1 MKYARLSK
9 EQFNLLNKEFSNY
22 LGTLSIDKPK
32 WSLLK
37 KNKVKVD
44 KILDDFSDLVWDK
57 VISEEVYL
65 IHYSKKQVFYFF
77 CNLNCMELIS
87 ISVKSEFNLRN
98 KNIWKWI
105 IKNIFSENVNI
116 FYSKKKYLKDRK
128 IEIFELIKMG
138 SIIDSG
144 ETYTKIKNL
153 IYESYICK

>member
-1 MKYARLSK
+1 MKYSRLSK

-22 LGTLSIDKPK
+22 LATLSIDKLK
-32 WSLLK
+32 WNLLK
-37 KNKVKVD
+37 KNKVNVD

-57 VISEEVYL
+57 VISEKVYL
-65 IHYSKKQVFYFF
+65 IHFSKKQVFFF
-77 CNLNCMELIS
+77 LCDLKFIELIS
-87 ISVKSEFNLRN
+87 ISINSEINLKN

-105 IKNIFSENVNI
+105 TKNIFLKMSI
-116 FYSKKKYLKDRK
+116 YFIPKKYLEDRN

-153 IYESYICK
+153 I

>member
-1 MKYARLSK
+1 MKYSRLSK

-22 LGTLSIDKPK
+22 LATLSIDKLK
-32 WSLLK
+32 WNLLK
-37 KNKVKVD
+37 KNKVNVD

-57 VISEEVYL
+57 VISEKVYL
-65 IHYSKKQVFYFF
+65 IHFSKKQVFFF
-77 CNLNCMELIS
+77 LCDLKFIELIS
-87 ISVKSEFNLRN
+87 ISINSEINFKN

-105 IKNIFSENVNI
+105 TKNIFSENVDI
-116 FYSKKKYLKDRK
+116 FYSKKKYLEHRK

-153 IYESYICK
+153 I

>member
-1 MKYARLSK
+1 MKYSRLSK

-22 LGTLSIDKPK
+22 LATLSIDKLK
-32 WSLLK
+32 WNLLK
-37 KNKVKVD
+37 KNKVNVD

-57 VISEEVYL
+57 VISEKVYL
-65 IHYSKKQVFYFF
+65 IHFSKKQVFFF
-77 CNLNCMELIS
+77 LCDLKFIELIS
-87 ISVKSEFNLRN
+87 ISINSEINLKN

-105 IKNIFSENVNI
+105 TKNIFSENVDI
-116 FYSKKKYLKDRK
+116 FHSKKKYLKDRK

-153 IYESYICK
+153 I

>member
-1 MKYARLSK
+1 MKYSRLSK

-22 LGTLSIDKPK
+22 LATLSIDKLK
-32 WSLLK
+32 WNLLK
-37 KNKVKVD
+37 KNKVNVD

-57 VISEEVYL
+57 VISEKVYL
-65 IHYSKKQVFYFF
+65 IHFSKKQVFFF
-77 CNLNCMELIS
+77 LCDLKFIELIS
-87 ISVKSEFNLRN
+87 ISINSEINLKN

-105 IKNIFSENVNI
+105 TKNIFSENVDI
-116 FYSKKKYLKDRK
+116 FYSKKKYLEHRK

-153 IYESYICK
+153 I

>member
-1 MKYARLSK
+1 MKYSRLSK

-22 LGTLSIDKPK
+22 LATLSIDKLK
-32 WSLLK
+32 WNLLK
-37 KNKVKVD
+37 KNKVNVD

-57 VISEEVYL
+57 VISEKVYL
-65 IHYSKKQVFYFF
+65 VHFSKKQVFFF
-77 CNLNCMELIS
+77 LCDLKFIELIS
-87 ISVKSEFNLRN
+87 ISINSEINLKN

-105 IKNIFSENVNI
+105 TKNIFSENVDI
-116 FYSKKKYLKDRK
+116 FYSKKKYLEDRK

>member
-1 MKYARLSK
+1 MKYSRLSK

-22 LGTLSIDKPK
+22 LATLSIDKSK
-32 WSLLK
+32 WNLIK
-37 KNKVKVD
+37 KNKVNVD

-57 VISEEVYL
+57 VISEKVYL
-65 IHYSKKQVFYFF
+65 IHFSKKQVFFF
-77 CNLNCMELIS
+77 LCDLKFIELIS
-87 ISVKSEFNLRN
+87 ISINSEINLKN

-105 IKNIFSENVNI
+105 TKNIFSENVDI
-116 FYSKKKYLKDRK
+116 FHSKKKYLEDRK

-153 IYESYICK
+153 ILFNI

>member
-1 MKYARLSK
+1 MKYSRLSK

-22 LGTLSIDKPK
+22 LATLSIDKLK
-32 WSLLK
+32 WNLLK
-37 KNKVKVD
+37 KNKVNVD

-57 VISEEVYL
+57 VISEKVYL
-65 IHYSKKQVFYFF
+65 IHYGKKQVFFF
-77 CNLNCMELIS
+77 LCDLKFIELIS
-87 ISVKSEFNLRN
+87 ISINSEINLKN

-105 IKNIFSENVNI
+105 TKNIFSENVDI
-116 FYSKKKYLKDRK
+116 FHSKKKYLEDRK

-153 IYESYICK
+153 I

>member
-1 MKYARLSK
+1 MKYSRLSK

-22 LGTLSIDKPK
+22 LATLSIDKLK
-32 WSLLK
+32 WNLLKK
-37 KNKVKVD
+37 KNKVNVD

-57 VISEEVYL
+57 VISEKVYL
-65 IHYSKKQVFYFF
+65 IHFSKKQVFFF
-77 CNLNCMELIS
+77 LCDLKFIELIS
-87 ISVKSEFNLRN
+87 ISINSEINLKN

-105 IKNIFSENVNI
+105 TKNIFSENVDI
-116 FYSKKKYLKDRK
+116 FHSKKKYLEDRK

-153 IYESYICK
+153 I